1 MKYINSFE
9 KYYDPD
15 SYKIGDKILCKD
27 DYLKKLEKGSI
38 YEIED
43 IQKSEYFTQFK
54 LYDVEYYWDHNHF
67 RKATPR
73 EIKKYELKKTINKYN
88 L

>member
-1 MKYINSFE
+1 MKYIKSFE
-9 KYYDPD
+9 KYYEPD
-15 SYKIGDKILCKD
+15 IYKIGDKVLCKE
-27 DYLKKLEKGSI
+27 YLTKLITDGI

-43 IQKSEYFTQFK
+43 IKKSGYFTQFK
-54 LYDVEYYWDHNHF
+54 LYGVEYYWDHNHF

-73 EIKKYELKKTINKYN
+73 EIKKNELKNTINKYN

>member
-1 MKYINSFE
+1 MKYIKSFE
-9 KYYDPD
+9 NDQDYQ
-15 SYKIGDKILCKD
+15 IGDKVLCKE
-27 DYLKKLEKGSI
+27 YLTELEKYGI

-43 IQKSEYFTQFK
+43 IKKTGYFTQFK
-54 LYDVEYYWDHNHF
+54 LYGVEYYWDHNHF

-73 EIKKYELKKTINKYN
+73 EIKKNELKNTINKYN